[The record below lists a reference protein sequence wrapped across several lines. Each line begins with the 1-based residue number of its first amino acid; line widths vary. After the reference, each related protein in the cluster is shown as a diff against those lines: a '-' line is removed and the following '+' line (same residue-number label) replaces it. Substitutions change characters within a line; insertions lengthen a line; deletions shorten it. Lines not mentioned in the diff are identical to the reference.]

1 VRLGRLT
8 ALLLAASALALLVAA
23 PTFARVQR
31 HQVTVVKQG
40 AVRLIAWDSK
50 TAAKGVCFRL
60 KDGTQKNAFC
70 DRSGKHRLRLA
81 YTSFVTRT
89 GDATVLG
96 GIARR
101 GEESVVGTFADGQT
115 VVLHTRRSKR
125 YRGRQ
130 RRNARFWAGQKADVT
145 RLVSLVAKNSKGA
158 TVETITV
165 SPPPAPGPVPPSPC
179 PPCPGPPTRSLGA
192 HAHVACPVR
201 PCPL

>member
-1 VRLGRLT
+1 M
-8 ALLLAASALALLVAA
+8 LAASALALLVAA

-70 DRSGKHRLRLA
+70 DRSGKHKLRLA
-81 YTSFVTRT
+81 YTSFVART

-101 GEESVVGTFADGQT
+101 SEKSVVGTFADGQI
-115 VVLHTRRSKR
+115 VVLYIWCSKCYQKQQRQKTR
-125 YRGRQ
+125 
-130 RRNARFWAGQKADVT
+130 F
-145 RLVSLVAKNSKGA
+145 
-158 TVETITV
+158 
-165 SPPPAPGPVPPSPC
+165 
-179 PPCPGPPTRSLGA
+179 
-192 HAHVACPVR
+192 
-201 PCPL
+201 

>member
-1 VRLGRLT
+1 M
-8 ALLLAASALALLVAA
+8 LAASALALLAA
-23 PTFARVQR
+23 GPTIARVQR
-31 HQVTVVKQG
+31 HQVTVVKHG
-40 AVRLIAWDSK
+40 AVRLVAWDSK
-50 TAAKGVCFRL
+50 AAAKGVCFRL

-70 DRSGKHRLRLA
+70 DRSGEHKLRLA

-101 GEESVVGTFADGQT
+101 DEKSVVATFADGQT

-130 RRNARFWAGQKADVT
+130 RRNARFWAGQKADST
-145 RLVSLVAKNSKGA
+145 TLVSLVAKNSKGA
-158 TVETITV
+158 IVETITV
-165 SPPPAPGPVPPSPC
+165 SPPPVPGPVPPNPC
-179 PPCPGPPTRSLGA
+179 PPCPGPPTRILGA
-192 HAHVACPVR
+192 DAQVACPLR